1 MKIVHVINHMKTRT
15 LTPPSILNIKGLE
28 RYSGVWDFKT
38 AAHLLRRTTYGASK
52 AEIQEAVDVGLQNTI
67 EQLFADIPLPKEP
80 INFSYEEDPE
90 AAIGASWI
98 NKSFSEDAENSN
110 KILTER
116 RRSLSTWTLRTLTN
130 SGIHIREKMTL
141 FWNNHFVTQS
151 SVLKDPNL
159 IYFHNTILRRNAL
172 GNFRTMTE
180 EITISPSMLRY
191 LNGNQNS
198 KNAPNENYARELM
211 ELFTVGKGPQVDSG
225 DYTTFTE
232 DDVLSAAKVL
242 TGWRDEGYYLRNAD
256 QPGSYFTNG
265 RHDVSEK
272 VFSERL
278 GNAIVYNR
286 YGEEYKDLIRV
297 LLKQENTALNL
308 ARKIYR
314 WFVYYDITEEIEST
328 IISGLAKI
336 LIDNDYEIKPV
347 LQVLLQSEHFYEIY
361 SVGPMIKNPIDF
373 LVNLFRQFNVTF
385 PNNEVESYNVNYEI
399 IRGLEG
405 FDFNYYE
412 PPNVAGFKAYYQEP
426 LYYRTWITAVSLPIR
441 QAYTNAMAIGNNR
454 LRNTDI
460 LFGIDALG
468 HISELDDP
476 TDPNS
481 LIQELAAIHL
491 PQPLTDNQIATLKE
505 ILIPGLPDFEWTVE
519 YGRYLEDPQDD
530 EVRIS
535 VERKLRIF
543 LISFLSLAE
552 YNLS

>member
-1 MKIVHVINHMKTRT
+1 MKTGM
-15 LTPPSILNIKGLE
+15 LTPPNIINTKGLE
-28 RYSGVWDFKT
+28 PFTGAWNFQE
-38 AAHLLRRTTYGASK
+38 AAHLLRRTTYGANK
-52 AEIQEAVDVGLQNTI
+52 GEIEETVDLGLENTI
-67 EQLFADIPLPKEP
+67 DLLIENTPLPKEP
-80 INFSYEEDPE
+80 IYFSFDRDPNV
-90 AAIGASWI
+90 AIGESWI
-98 NKSFSEDAENSN
+98 NKPYSEGEDRNRIIN
-110 KILTER
+110 ER
-116 RRSLSTWTLRTLTN
+116 RRSLSAWTLRTLTN

-159 IYFHNTILRRNAL
+159 IYYHNNLLRRNAL
-172 GNFRTMTE
+172 GNFRTMAE
-180 EITISPSMLRY
+180 EVTISPSMLRY

-211 ELFTVGKGPQVDSG
+211 ELFTVGKGPQVASG

-232 DDVLSAAKVL
+232 EDVLAAAKVL

-256 QPGSYFTNG
+256 EPGSYFTNG

-272 VFSERL
+272 VFSKRL
-278 GNAIVYNR
+278 DEAIVYNR

-328 IISGLAKI
+328 IIAGLAKT
-336 LIDNDYEIKPV
+336 LIDNNYEIKPV
-347 LQVLLQSEHFYEIY
+347 LRVLLQSEHFYEMY

-373 LVNLFRQFNVTF
+373 NVNLFRQFNVSF
-385 PNNEVESYNVNYEI
+385 PDNEVESYVVNYEI

-426 LYYRTWITAVSLPIR
+426 LYYRTWITAVSLPVR
-441 QAYTNAMAIGNNR
+441 QAYTKVMAVGNNR
-454 LRNTDI
+454 LRNTDALI
-460 LFGIDALG
+460 GIDILQ
-468 HISELDDP
+468 HISEFDDP
-476 TDPNS
+476 SNPNS
-481 LIQELAAIHL
+481 LIQELATIHL
-491 PQPLTDNQIATLKE
+491 PQPLTENQSATLKE

-519 YGRYLEDPQDD
+519 YGRYLEDPQDE

-535 VERKLRIF
+535 VERKLRSF
-543 LISFLSLAE
+543 LTSFLSLAE